1 MSVFTRL
8 YDGQTNYPFIP
19 RWRIWF
25 AISGVVVL
33 AGTIALFTN
42 GLNLGIDFKG
52 GVAWEVPAGKAS
64 VAEVRDK
71 VAAAGI
77 TDPNVQR
84 LGSKSA
90 GDVIRVQAET
100 VGKADSTKVTELLSQ
115 LTGAPVTKVSYDEVG
130 PSWGGEITHKA
141 ERALVVFLVLV
152 TAFIAVR
159 FEWRMALA
167 TLVALVHDV
176 LVTVGIFAIF
186 QFQVTPATVVAFL
199 TILGYS
205 IYDGIVVF
213 DRVDEDARS
222 LAASGSMTY
231 SNMVNGAMNH
241 VLMRTLNTS
250 ITAVIPIASLL
261 VVGSAILGASTL
273 QDFGLALFI
282 GLVSGAYSSIFIA
295 SPTLALLKE
304 REPRWANLR
313 RRLESKGPAAAAA
326 PALVG
331 AGAGFVDVATR
342 TEPERP
348 IRSVSEEAAI
358 RARARKKGK
367 RR

>member
-176 LVTVGIFAIF
+176 L
-186 QFQVTPATVVAFL
+186 ATVVAFL